1 MTSDSTQAFMNF
13 LNIVSSMLKT
23 IKIVTKTELSF
34 KTKKQLECVLA
45 FYATIQY
52 VIRTQYQTLSLKVW
66 MKCKDREIK

>member
-1 MTSDSTQAFMNF
+1 MTSDSTKAFMNF

-52 VIRTQYQTLSLKVW
+52 VKQCENTDAISNAQFKSLDEV
-66 MKCKDREIK
+66 